1 MDNLDNNNFK
11 FRFTEWRGYVV
22 RVIEDIDKHIVE
34 NNKRLD
40 RIEKRLN
47 HAQIKIASIG
57 GGVAIIFSLLFRFLL
72 K

>member
-1 MDNLDNNNFK
+1 MNNINNNNFK
-11 FRFTEWRGYVV
+11 FKITEWRGYVV

-47 HAQIKIASIG
+47 HVQFKMAGIG
-57 GGVAIIFSLLFRFLL
+57 GSVAVIVSVLLRFLL